1 MIDETVAALNQ
12 KKLILYPTDT
22 VWGIGGDATDYE
34 VVEKIYRLKQR
45 ADHKALIVLVNSLEM
60 LQEYV
65 ESIPKKAYSFLN
77 SKRPTTIIYPKGIG
91 FAKNLLGTD
100 FSIGI
105 RVSAYAFNQEVISR
119 FGKPIVSTSANISGA
134 PTPSS
139 FDAIAPE
146 VLEGVDYI
154 VPLTTN
160 TDIQNNQ
167 PSQVVRIGTKD
178 QIQILRQ

>member
-139 FDAIAPE
+139 FDSIAPE

-167 PSQVVRIGTKD
+167 PSQVVRIDTKD